1 MIGSLLFAMRKMDAF
16 SRKPKKEIAHILG
29 DILRNVST
37 FIDSV

>member
-16 SRKPKKEIAHILG
+16 SRNQKEIAHILE
-29 DILRNVST
+29 DISRNSST